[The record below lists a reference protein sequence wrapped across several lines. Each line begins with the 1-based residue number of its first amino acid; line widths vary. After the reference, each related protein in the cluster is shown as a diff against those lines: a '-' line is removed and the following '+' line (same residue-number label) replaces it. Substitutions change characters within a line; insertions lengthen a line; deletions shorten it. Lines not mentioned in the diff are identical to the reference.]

1 MNRFLELIE
10 RNFGPSKV
18 NLGRIIKLVNLGL
31 ASKDIADIIGVSGV
45 TIQEWRMRRPEIDK
59 LLTVK
64 PRPEYTLSHPDFA
77 DKIEEAF
84 TCGGKRFYRFKDEF
98 RMSTGR
104 YSYYYAALQEFNLN
118 ISRAKLIEFVDAFEL
133 ILNGGKK
140 GQGITIGKLW
150 ELIINLKTRIHKL
163 AFEPKLA
170 RDLAAIAYFDETEDI
185 TTYNSEY
192 GKEKIRLWEEHNV
205 HDFFFEKPIG
215 ELLGVNSTSIQ
226 PLEDYLKTAEQ
237 ILMDLNSGLLKVS
250 EES

>member
-1 MNRFLELIE
+1 MNFLRPYKSDIKQIE
-10 RNFGPSKV
+10 S
-18 NLGRIIKLVNLGL
+18 LV
-31 ASKDIADIIGVSGV
+31 KIGVSHNDIALVLQV
-45 TIQEWRMRRPEIDK
+45 TPATLEKWK
-59 LLTVK
+59 LKNNVVNDLLRSK

-215 ELLGVNSTSIQ
+215 ELLGVSSTSIQ

-237 ILMDLNSGLLKVS
+237 ILTDLNYGLLKVS